1 MALSLDDV
9 KKVARLA
16 RLRITE
22 AEAARFQGQL
32 ENILGHM
39 ADLAAL
45 DTAKVEPTAHALG
58 LTNVLRP
65 DVPAPTTPETREALL
80 KNAPEREG
88 PYVKVP
94 KVIE

>member
-1 MALSLDDV
+1 MSLTPDDV

-16 RLRITE
+16 RLKVTADE
-22 AEAARFQGQL
+22 VARFQGQL
-32 ENILGHM
+32 GHILEHM

-45 DTAKVEPTAHALG
+45 DTSKVEPTAHALG
-58 LTNVLRP
+58 LVNVLRP
-65 DVPAPTTPETREALL
+65 DVAAPQTPEAREAIF

>member
-1 MALSLDDV
+1 MALSSEDV

-16 RLRITE
+16 RLKITE
-22 AEAARFQGQL
+22 AEVARFKDQL
-32 ENILGHM
+32 GNILGHM

-45 DTAKVEPTAHALG
+45 DTSKVEPTAHALG
-58 LTNVLRP
+58 LVNVMRA
-65 DVPAPTTPETREALL
+65 DVPQATAAPDRDAIL

>member
-1 MALSLDDV
+1 MSLSSADV

-16 RLRITE
+16 RLKVSDE
-22 AEAARFQGQL
+22 EVERFKGQL
-32 ENILGHM
+32 GNILGHM
-39 ADLAAL
+39 SDLAAL

-58 LTNVLRP
+58 LVNVMRA
-65 DVPAPTTPETREALL
+65 DVAQVLSPEARAAIF

>member
-1 MALSLDDV
+1 MSLGAEAV
-9 KKVARLA
+9 RKVARLA
-16 RLRITE
+16 RLKLSD
-22 AEAARFQGQL
+22 AELTRFAGQMDRVL
-32 ENILGHM
+32 EHM

-45 DTAKVEPTAHALG
+45 DTEKVQPTAHALG

-65 DVPAPTTPETREALL
+65 DVPAPETDRERILA
-80 KNAPEREG
+80 NAPEREG

>member
-1 MALSLDDV
+1 MALTPDDV

-16 RLRITE
+16 RLKVTADE
-22 AEAARFQGQL
+22 VSRFQDQL
-32 ENILGHM
+32 GHILEHM

-65 DVPAPTTPETREALL
+65 DVPAPLAAPAREAIL

>member
-1 MALSLDDV
+1 MSLTHEDV

-16 RLRITE
+16 RLKVTDE
-22 AEAARFQGQL
+22 EVARFQGQL
-32 ENILGHM
+32 GHILGHM
-39 ADLAAL
+39 ADLEGL
-45 DTAKVEPTAHALG
+45 DTSRVEPTAHALG
-58 LTNVLRP
+58 LVNVLRE
-65 DVPAPTTPETREALL
+65 DVPAPASPAVREAIL

>member
-1 MALSLDDV
+1 MALTDADV

-16 RLRITE
+16 RLKLTE
-22 AEAARFQGQL
+22 DEVSRFKGQL
-32 ENILGHM
+32 GNVLGHM

-45 DTAKVEPTAHALG
+45 DVSKVEPTAHALG
-58 LTNVLRP
+58 LVNVLRADEP
-65 DVPAPTTPETREALL
+65 KTLTPEAREALF

>member
-1 MALSLDDV
+1 MALTPEDV

-16 RLRITE
+16 RLKVT
-22 AEAARFQGQL
+22 AEEVSRFQGQL
-32 ENILGHM
+32 GHILEHM
-39 ADLAAL
+39 ADLDAL
-45 DTAKVEPTAHALG
+45 DTAAVEPTAHALG
-58 LTNVLRP
+58 LVNVMRA
-65 DVPAPTTPETREALL
+65 DVPRALSAEAREALL

>member
-1 MALSLDDV
+1 MALTSDDV

-16 RLRITE
+16 RLKITE
-22 AEAARFQGQL
+22 GEVARFKDQL
-32 ENILGHM
+32 GNILGHM

-45 DTAKVEPTAHALG
+45 DTAAVEPTAHALG
-58 LTNVLRP
+58 LVNVLRA
-65 DVPAPTTPETREALL
+65 DVPQAAPAEVRDALL

>member
-1 MALSLDDV
+1 MSLTPEDV

-16 RLRITE
+16 RLKVTPE
-22 AEAARFQGQL
+22 EVARFQGQL
-32 ENILGHM
+32 GHILGHM
-39 ADLAAL
+39 ADLEAL
-45 DTAKVEPTAHALG
+45 DTSKVEPTAHALG
-58 LTNVLRP
+58 LVNVMRE
-65 DVPAPTTPETREALL
+65 DVAVPQTAATREAIL

>member
-9 KKVARLA
+9 RKVARLA
-16 RLRITE
+16 RLRVSD
-22 AEAARFQGQL
+22 AELARYQGQL

-39 ADLAAL
+39 ADLAGL

-58 LTNVLRP
+58 LTNVMRE
-65 DVPAPTTPETREALL
+65 DAPAPAAPEVRAAILQ
-80 KNAPEREG
+80 NAPESEG
-88 PYVKVP
+88 PYLKVP